1 MNYVN
6 VYYSIVKN
14 RLDNPVE
21 GYVERHHIV
30 PKSEGGTDNDDNI
43 VALTAREHYICHL
56 LLAKIYNDYKMYSAV
71 VFMQCKT
78 KRQKRDFKFN
88 SHLYEQIRKD
98 FSIKNSEAHKGHIPW
113 NKGIPQSEE
122 AKKKNSEA
130 HKGRDTWMK
139 GKHHTAEAKAKISNS
154 KRGQQPWLKGKHHT
168 AETKAKLSAARK
180 GKKFKPL
187 SDQHKK
193 AISEGNK
200 GRKCANKGKR
210 WVNDGIKNSYILI
223 GEDLPPGF
231 VYGRIK
237 FKHKKKRIKKN
248 AGN

>member
-1 MNYVN
+1 MNYLHI
-6 VYYSIVKN
+6 YWSIIHN
-14 RLDNPVE
+14 RLHNKVD
-21 GYVERHHIV
+21 GYVEHHHII
-30 PKSEGGTDNDDNI
+30 PRSEGGNDNKSNI

-56 LLAKIYNDYKMYSAV
+56 LLAKIYNDYKMLSAV

-98 FSIKNSEAHKGHIPW
+98 FSIKNSEAHKGKQAW

-130 HKGRDTWMK
+130 HKGK
-139 GKHHTAEAKAKISNS
+139 PS
-154 KRGQQPWLKGKHHT
+154 PLKGKHLT
-168 AETKAKLSAARK
+168 VDTKAKLSAARK

-187 SDQHKK
+187 SDEHKK

-210 WVNDGIKNSYILI
+210 WVNDGNKNSYILI
-223 GEDLPPGF
+223 GEELPPGF

-237 FKHKKKRIKKN
+237 FKHKKKRKNKN

>member
-1 MNYVN
+1 MNYIR
-6 VYYSIVKN
+6 VYWSIIHK
-14 RLDNPVE
+14 RLHNKVD
-21 GYVERHHIV
+21 GYVEHHHII
-30 PKSEGGTDNDDNI
+30 PRSEGGSDNNDNI

-56 LLAKIYNDYKMYSAV
+56 LLAKIYNDYKMLSAV

-98 FSIKNSEAHKGHIPW
+98 FSIKNSEAHKGKQAW
-113 NKGIPQSEE
+113 NKGIPQSDD

-130 HKGRDTWMK
+130 HKGKQSPFK
-139 GKHHTAEAKAKISNS
+139 GKHLS
-154 KRGQQPWLKGKHHT
+154 

-187 SDQHKK
+187 SDEHKK

-200 GRKCANKGKR
+200 GRKCANKGKL

-223 GEDLPPGF
+223 GEELPPGF

-237 FKHKKKRIKKN
+237 FKHKKKRKNKN

>member
-1 MNYVN
+1 MNYIR
-6 VYYSIVKN
+6 VYWSIIHN
-14 RLDNPVE
+14 RLHNKVD
-21 GYVERHHIV
+21 GYVEHHHII
-30 PKSEGGTDNDDNI
+30 PRSEGGNDNKSNI

-56 LLAKIYNDYKMYSAV
+56 LLAKIYNDYKMLSAV

-88 SHLYEQIRKD
+88 SYLYEQIRKD
-98 FSIKNSEAHKGHIPW
+98 FSIKNSEAHKDKPAW

-130 HKGRDTWMK
+130 HKGK
-139 GKHHTAEAKAKISNS
+139 PS
-154 KRGQQPWLKGKHHT
+154 PLKGKHLT
-168 AETKAKLSAARK
+168 AEVKAKLSAARK

-187 SDQHKK
+187 SDEHKK
-193 AISEGNK
+193 AISDGNK

-223 GEDLPPGF
+223 GEELPPGF

-237 FKHKKKRIKKN
+237 FKHKKKRKKKN
-248 AGN
+248 S

>member
-1 MNYVN
+1 MNYIKI
-6 VYYSIVKN
+6 YWSIIHN
-14 RLDNPVE
+14 RLHNKVD
-21 GYVERHHIV
+21 GYVEHHHII
-30 PKSEGGTDNDDNI
+30 PRSEGGNDDKSNI

-56 LLAKIYNDYKMYSAV
+56 LLAKIYNDYKMLSAV

-98 FSIKNSEAHKGHIPW
+98 FSIKNSEAHKGKPSW
-113 NKGIPQSEE
+113 NKGRKWSD
-122 AKKKNSEA
+122 A
-130 HKGRDTWMK
+130 T
-139 GKHHTAEAKAKISNS
+139 KAKISNS
-154 KRGQQPWLKGKHHT
+154 KRGQQSWLKGKHLS

-187 SDQHKK
+187 SDEHKK

-200 GRKCANKGKR
+200 GRKCANKGKL

-223 GEDLPPGF
+223 GEELPPGF

-237 FKHKKKRIKKN
+237 FKHKKKRKKKN
-248 AGN
+248 ARN

>member
-1 MNYVN
+1 MNYIR
-6 VYYSIVKN
+6 VYWSIIHN
-14 RLDNPVE
+14 RLHNKVD
-21 GYVERHHIV
+21 GYVEHHHII
-30 PKSEGGTDNDDNI
+30 PRSEGGPDNNDNI

-56 LLAKIYNDYKMYSAV
+56 LLAKIYNDYNMLSAV

-88 SHLYEQIRKD
+88 SHLYELIRKD
-98 FSIKNSEAHKGHIPW
+98 FSIKNSEAHKGKQAW
-113 NKGIPQSEE
+113 NKGRKWS
-122 AKKKNSEA
+122 
-130 HKGRDTWMK
+130 DVT
-139 GKHHTAEAKAKISNS
+139 KAKISNS
-154 KRGQQPWLKGKHHT
+154 KRGQQSWLKGKHLS
-168 AETKAKLSAARK
+168 AEIKAKLSAARK

-187 SDQHKK
+187 SDEHKK

-210 WVNDGIKNSYILI
+210 WVNDGNKNSYILI
-223 GEDLPPGF
+223 GEELPPGF

>member
-6 VYYSIVKN
+6 VYYSIIKN

-71 VFMQCKT
+71 VYMQCKT

-98 FSIKNSEAHKGHIPW
+98 FSIKNSEAHKGQIPW

-139 GKHHTAEAKAKISNS
+139 GKHHTAEAKAKIS
-154 KRGQQPWLKGKHHT
+154 
-168 AETKAKLSAARK
+168 AVRK

-248 AGN
+248 VGN